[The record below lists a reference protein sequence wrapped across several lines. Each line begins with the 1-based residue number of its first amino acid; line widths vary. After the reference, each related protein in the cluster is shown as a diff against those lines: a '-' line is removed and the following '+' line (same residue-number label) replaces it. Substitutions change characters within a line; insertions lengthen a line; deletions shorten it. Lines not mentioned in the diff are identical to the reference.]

1 MAQSTVNLPYF
12 DLLLEFIDRSPTIKT
27 AFNRHVHWGYWP
39 NPQQATFTAED
50 FANAAERLSQEVYG
64 AATIANGQTVV
75 DVGCGFGGTIASLNE
90 HFSDLQLTGVNID
103 SRQLDRAKEWVIPQ
117 NNNVINWVEANAIAL
132 PFADASV
139 DVVLAVECI
148 FHFPSRQQFLQE
160 VRRIL
165 KPGGQLAISD
175 FLPFDLVSTLPLLK
189 NNPIG
194 DSFYGGFDISYTITS
209 YRDLAQKTGFRL
221 AIERD
226 ITTETLPT
234 YDCLR
239 RLAMELKWFEVSAMT
254 QTLAI
259 ELVSRLRLLNYW
271 ILKFDRW

>member
-12 DLLLEFIDRSPTIKT
+12 DLLLDFIDRSPAIKT

-39 NPQQATFTAED
+39 EPQQAKFTADD
-50 FANAAERLSQEVYG
+50 FAIAAEQLSREVYG
-64 AATIANGQTVV
+64 AAAIANGQTIV
-75 DVGCGFGGTIASLNE
+75 DVGCGFGGTVASLNE

-103 SRQLDRAKEWVIPQ
+103 SRQLDRAKAWVIPQ
-117 NNNVINWVEANAIAL
+117 NNNVINWVQANAIAL

-148 FHFPSRQQFLQE
+148 FHFPDRQQFLQE

-175 FLPFDLVSTLPLLK
+175 FLPSDLFASLPLLK
-189 NNPIG
+189 S
-194 DSFYGGFDISYTITS
+194 DSVSSGFYGGFDISCTIAS
-209 YRDLAQKTGFRL
+209 YRDLAQKTGFHL

-226 ITTETLPT
+226 ITNETLPT

-239 RLAMELKWFEVSAMT
+239 RLAVELKWFEPSAMF
-254 QTLAI
+254 QTLSI